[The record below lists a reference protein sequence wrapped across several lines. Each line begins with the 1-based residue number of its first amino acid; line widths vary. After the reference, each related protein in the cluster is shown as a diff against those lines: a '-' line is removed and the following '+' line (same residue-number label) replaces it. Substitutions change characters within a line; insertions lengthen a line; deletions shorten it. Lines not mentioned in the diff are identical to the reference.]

1 MKIKKDREGEEG
13 EEYVYE
19 AYGEIMSL
27 CILR

>member
-1 MKIKKDREGEEG
+1 MKIKKDREGEG